1 MRVLVM
7 GGTQF
12 NGLALVHELARH
24 GHRVTVLN
32 RGRTKADLP
41 RAVERLVADRTDLQT
56 LGAALGQREFDA
68 VVDVSAY
75 RLEDVRFM
83 SEHLRGRTGHYVFIS
98 STVIYAASDWLP
110 IREDH
115 PLERGLAQNEYGL
128 QKILCE
134 DHLLQAY
141 REHGFPASVVAL
153 SMVFGPNNIIP
164 DREQRMFARLRQGRE
179 ILIPGDGTT
188 LAQVGHVD
196 DQARALRMMLGRS
209 QTFGRRYNLTGADC
223 FSAEGYVDTFAEVL
237 GCEAQKVFV
246 PPDLM
251 DDLHEGRLPLE
262 GAAVRAR
269 VDTRTGHG
277 DALARTQFQLSCL
290 VQRIA
295 PYIHGW
301 RRNVF
306 FGIDRLREDVGFEP
320 QIPFPAA
327 VEQTWRCTRD
337 TGQADRQGF
346 DFSWEDRILE
356 AVHQRGSHKREEV
369 R

>member
-1 MRVLVM
+1 MQVLVM

-12 NGLALVHELARH
+12 NGLALVRELARH
-24 GHRVTVLN
+24 GHRVAVLN
-32 RGRTKADLP
+32 RGRTKAELP
-41 RAVERLVADRTDLQT
+41 RSVERLVADRTDFRAL
-56 LGAALGQREFDA
+56 ADALGGRAFDA

-75 RLEDVRFM
+75 RVEDVRFM
-83 SEHLRGRTGHYVFIS
+83 AEHLRGRTGHYVFVS
-98 STVIYAASDWLP
+98 STVIYAAADLLP
-110 IREDH
+110 ICEDH
-115 PLERGLAQNEYGL
+115 PVERGPRQNEYGL
-128 QKILCE
+128 QKLRCE
-134 DHLLQAY
+134 DLLLQAW

-164 DREQRMFARLRQGRE
+164 DREQRMFARLLQGRE

-196 DQARALRMMLGRS
+196 DQARAFRMLLGRP

-223 FSAEGYVDTFAEVL
+223 FTAEGYVDLFAEVL
-237 GCEAQKVFV
+237 GREARKVFV

-251 DDLHEGRLPLE
+251 DAFHEGRLPLE
-262 GAAVRAR
+262 GGGLRAR
-269 VDTRTGHG
+269 VETRTGHG
-277 DALARTQFQLSCL
+277 DALARAQFQLSCL

-306 FGIDRLREDVGFEP
+306 FGIDRLRQDVGFEP
-320 QIPFPAA
+320 AISFPAA
-327 VEQTWRCTRD
+327 VEHTWRWYRD
-337 TGQADRQGF
+337 SGLAEESRF
-346 DFSWEDRILE
+346 DFSWEDRMLE
-356 AVHQRGSHKREEV
+356 RIREAEAS